1 MTGAL
6 DLTGATLA
14 VNALA
19 TPAAATYTIAT
30 CTTGITGGFTGLAE
44 GATLT
49 ISGVNYTISYAAGGG
64 NQVTLT
70 KVAASGYT
78 TWADANGATG
88 QTVDQDHDTDGV
100 KNGIEYFMGESG
112 SGFTAQPALNASNII
127 TWTMADAYNG
137 VYGTDYLLQTSG
149 DLTTWAPVAVGDV
162 TIDNT
167 APGKSLTYTLTGSGT
182 RFVRLL
188 VNPN

>member
-14 VNALA
+14 VNALG

-30 CTTGITGGFTGLAE
+30 STTGITGGFTGLDE

-49 ISGVNYTISYAAGGG
+49 ISGVNYTISYAADGG

-70 KVAASGYT
+70 KAAASGYT
-78 TWADANGATG
+78 AWANANGATD

-127 TWTMADAYNG
+127 TWTMGDTYTG
-137 VYGTDYLLQTSG
+137 SYGTDYVSQTSG
-149 DLTTWAPVAVGDV
+149 DLTTWAPVGC
-162 TIDNT
+162 
-167 APGKSLTYTLTGSGT
+167 G
-182 RFVRLL
+182 
-188 VNPN
+188 